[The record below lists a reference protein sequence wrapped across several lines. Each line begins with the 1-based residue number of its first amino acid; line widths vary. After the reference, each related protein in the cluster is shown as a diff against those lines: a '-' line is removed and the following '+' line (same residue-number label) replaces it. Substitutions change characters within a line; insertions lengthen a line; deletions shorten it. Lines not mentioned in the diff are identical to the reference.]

1 MFSKYA
7 AVVKNL
13 RGVVL
18 LDVHEARI
26 EEAVVWLTQR
36 FRYRNLGVPPSL
48 LMRGPEFFTKYAGKP
63 FVELAY
69 PVKSL
74 EKLANLVESELGAEK
89 TAAEV
94 SVLASAYVSPILALG
109 ERGPKL
115 LEPLGADRV
124 ESKIEPS
131 LRDLKLHLRIA
142 DYSVLDLY
150 QWSVE
155 NAKQLWRKNP
165 GDLVKE
171 RAERITRDKKRY
183 WRLQRGSRKPT
194 DFLLYIDLV
203 QKAAENSSFLKRLLT
218 LPPQEVS
225 AGLAIVT
232 AVILRGFKGSTEES
246 LG

>member
-1 MFSKYA
+1 
-7 AVVKNL
+7 
-13 RGVVL
+13 
-18 LDVHEARI
+18 
-26 EEAVVWLTQR
+26 
-36 FRYRNLGVPPSL
+36 
-48 LMRGPEFFTKYAGKP
+48 
-63 FVELAY
+63 
-69 PVKSL
+69 
-74 EKLANLVESELGAEK
+74 SELGAEK

-171 RAERITRDKKRY
+171 RAERITRDKETKRDIGDSRGEVENQQTFSFTLTWFKRQPKIRVFSRGCLRY
-183 WRLQRGSRKPT
+183 LLRKFLPDLQS
-194 DFLLYIDLV
+194 
-203 QKAAENSSFLKRLLT
+203 
-218 LPPQEVS
+218 
-225 AGLAIVT
+225 
-232 AVILRGFKGSTEES
+232 
-246 LG
+246 